1 MDKEFNSVPIA
12 IGLEANTNRWRLG
25 VQSQSCLFCQR
36 QAMQE
41 VIRDGSYQHP
51 VFETHRLEIG
61 VSSTKS
67 DGVGSF
73 AKMVLTGKEHRLKD
87 FSNSADIAI
96 ALLASS
102 TCGIS
107 GLPFKFHDEE
117 GNEQEVA
124 DGAFKNFLPKIDEF
138 SITVKPFSDGVDIF
152 KVTGTKADVG
162 PSEYVPMSF
171 GIFPPPRTLLDHLY
185 ELGYRD
191 MDSWLQSHLEERI
204 SHLNSDQD

>member
-1 MDKEFNSVPIA
+1 
-12 IGLEANTNRWRLG
+12 
-25 VQSQSCLFCQR
+25 
-36 QAMQE
+36 MQE

-51 VFETHRLEIG
+51 IFETKRLEIG

-73 AKMVLTGKEHRLKD
+73 AKMVFTGKEHRLKD

-107 GLPFKFHDEE
+107 GLPFKFRDEE

-124 DGAFKNFLPKIDEF
+124 DGAFKNFLPRIDES
-138 SITVKPFSDGVDIF
+138 SITVKPFSDGADLF
-152 KVTGTKADVG
+152 RLTGQKADVG

-171 GIFPPPRTLLDHLY
+171 GVFPPPLTLLEHFY

-191 MDSWLQSHLEERI
+191 MESWLEEHLEERM
-204 SHLNSDQD
+204 SNLQSDQAWSSNDLEKTRKNHIIFLRFLSR